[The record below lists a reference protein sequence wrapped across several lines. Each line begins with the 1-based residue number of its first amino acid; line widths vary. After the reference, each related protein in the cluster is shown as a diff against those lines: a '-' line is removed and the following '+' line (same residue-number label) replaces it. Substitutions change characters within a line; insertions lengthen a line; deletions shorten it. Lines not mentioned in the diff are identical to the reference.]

1 MMSGTLLDRELV
13 SFIMG
18 IEDHESS
25 YLALPCPFKAEARPI
40 IYLKFGKMSY
50 YNKKETFER
59 AIPIINTILQKNHE
73 NKGIIHT
80 STYELSKWINGSIK
94 NKRLIFHDYLTRE
107 KSLADHLSS
116 SLETVLVS
124 PSMIN
129 GVDLKDELSRFQV
142 ILKVPFPNL
151 ISTKIKKRLDT
162 RPEWYNWKTLVDL
175 LQAYGRSIRN
185 DDDWAETYIL
195 DECFDQILENKSVP
209 QYFLDALKIK
219 KLAKK

>member
-1 MMSGTLLDRELV
+1 
-13 SFIMG
+13 MG
-18 IEDHESS
+18 VEDHEST
-25 YLALPCPFKAEARPI
+25 YLALPCPFDATKRPV
-40 IYLKFGKMSY
+40 IYLRFGKMSY
-50 YNKKETFER
+50 YNKKETFAR
-59 AIPIINTILQKNHE
+59 AVPIIGKILEKNCEH
-73 NKGIIHT
+73 KGIIHT
-80 STYELSKWINGSIK
+80 ANYEFSKWIQNSIQD
-94 NKRLIFHDYLTRE
+94 KRLIFHDYMTRE
-107 KSLADHLSS
+107 KSLEDHLTS

-151 ISTKIKKRLDT
+151 VSTKIKKRLDT

-195 DECFDQILENKSVP
+195 DECFDQILENKNVP